1 MFGERRS
8 ARAGNNDKVLP
19 QCTRPRLYLRI
30 TAHGRCVDFC
40 RWISW
45 I

>member
-19 QCTRPRLYLRI
+19 QCTHRR
-30 TAHGRCVDFC
+30 
-40 RWISW
+40 
-45 I
+45 